1 MLLLQYQKF
10 AGKKSWGF
18 VRRIGKH
25 GAETKVS
32 DDEPP
37 EVGNDD
43 GADIEISDD
52 EPPEECNEESGGY
65 DMSYSSS
72 SS

>member
-1 MLLLQYQKF
+1 M
-10 AGKKSWGF
+10 
-18 VRRIGKH
+18 IGSSAPT
-25 GAETKVS
+25 AETE
-32 DDEPP
+32 DDET
-37 EVGNDD
+37 EDEGCNAD

-52 EPPEECNEESGGY
+52 EPPAECNEESGGY